1 MKFDVLVIGGGP
13 GGLESARILARA
25 GKKVGLIEY
34 RELGGTCV
42 NRGCIPA
49 KTMLFSAE
57 MFRLGKKI
65 RTYGIRFCEDV
76 PSYDFDGMVRKR
88 EEIITELRHDL
99 VNLCKKDAVEVING
113 KGELV
118 SDTEVLV
125 NGVDLY
131 EAEYVVLATGG
142 SARKFEGFIDGDER
156 FLISDNIFELKK
168 FPESI
173 LIVGG
178 GPVGTE
184 FATFF
189 NTFGVKV
196 TVVDM
201 SPVIL
206 NYYDHDLGKEL
217 SASFE
222 KEGISVLNGVRV
234 EKIDASGEKLKM
246 HLSDGQIVEADK
258 ILSAIGVI
266 TATDYLKKSNVFV
279 SERGKIE
286 VNEHMQTNVANVYAL
301 GDAVGKS
308 GSAYGAE
315 REGCYIAHHIL
326 GSGYENYNLDYVH
339 FPDVVFTNPEV
350 ATCGYSE
357 QELTAENRAY
367 KVLRADFA
375 TNGKALIKGDNR
387 GFCKIL
393 MDAKTEVVLGVH
405 IIGVNATE
413 IIHTVPIALDM
424 KLTAKQWRRYVWGHP
439 VVSEIV
445 KEALN
450 SRGV

>member
-1 MKFDVLVIGGGP
+1 MKFDVLIIGGGP
-13 GGLESARILARA
+13 GGTETARILARA

-34 RELGGTCV
+34 REIGGTCL

-65 RTYGIRFCEDV
+65 RNYGIRFCEDT
-76 PSYDFDGMVRKR
+76 PHYDFDGMVAKRQEIMEKLRKGL
-88 EEIITELRHDL
+88 TF
-99 VNLCKKDAVEVING
+99 LCKKDGVELIEG
-113 KGELV
+113 KAEVV
-118 SDTEVLV
+118 SDNQVLV
-125 NGVDLY
+125 NGTDTY
-131 EAEYVVLATGG
+131 EADYIVLATGG
-142 SARKFEGFIDGDER
+142 GARKFPGYIDTDER
-156 FLISDNIFELKK
+156 FLISDNIFELKA

-173 LIVGG
+173 VIVGG

-196 TVVDM
+196 SIVDM
-201 SPVIL
+201 SPVML
-206 NYYDHDLGKEL
+206 TYYDHDLGKEL
-217 SASFE
+217 AKSFNRD
-222 KEGISVLNGVRV
+222 GIDVYTETQITHIDTSNPKLAFSLSNGVT
-234 EKIDASGEKLKM
+234 L
-246 HLSDGQIVEADK
+246 EADK
-258 ILSAIGVI
+258 VLSAIGVVP
-266 TATDYLKKSNVFV
+266 TVEYLAKSNVKV
-279 SERGKIE
+279 SEKGRVE
-286 VNEHMQTNVANVYAL
+286 TNEHMQTSVSNIYAL

-326 GSGYENYNLDYVH
+326 GDGFENYNLDYVH
-339 FPDVVFTNPEV
+339 FPDVVFTDPEV

-357 QELTAENRAY
+357 QDLVAAGTEF
-367 KVLRADFA
+367 KVMKAFFLA
-375 TNGKALIKGDNR
+375 NGKAVIKGDTR

-393 MDAKTEVVLGVH
+393 VDAKTDVVLGVH
-405 IIGVNATE
+405 IIGPQATE

-439 VVSEIV
+439 VLAEIV
-445 KEALN
+445 KEALH
-450 SRGV
+450 S